1 LTKTAIKISNRPV
14 GYISIIAKILFQAKQ
29 ILKIARDSNLLEKKI
44 AAKEIFGSNL
54 YLASRAVCGEP
65 QNQWAAL
72 CAAQKMAS
80 KKSERLVL
88 VYLYNSAR
96 TYFIKNS

>member
-1 LTKTAIKISNRPV
+1 MGKANMKKLQGISN
-14 GYISIIAKILFQAKQ
+14 LF
-29 ILKIARDSNLLEKKI
+29 
-44 AAKEIFGSNL
+44 
-54 YLASRAVCGEP
+54 LASRALRGEP

-80 KKSERLVL
+80 EKSERLVL